1 MGKAG
6 GGSDCQYC
14 NGHAG
19 CVEMV
24 VVWVVVAEQ
33 TEVRREVVEGGEE
46 RVDRAGEGA
55 REIEGVAGKRERVAV
70 MELLIPRKRT

>member
-6 GGSDCQYC
+6 GALDCQYC
-14 NGHAG
+14 SGQAG
-19 CVEMV
+19 CVEM

-55 REIEGVAGKRERVAV
+55 RETAGVAGKRESVAV
-70 MELLIPRKRT
+70 MELLMPRERS